1 MTDPLITPDMPD
13 TAATAQFLRRFADLM
28 SNGQNATY
36 LHHAAG
42 LLETLTARVTAAVDE
57 EQLWRYKY
65 ETVTRHADAL
75 ETECEELK
83 HDIDGHVNI
92 ATSILSERDALKATL
107 EGRET
112 ELYELGAA
120 LNRERGELAAKSDAH
135 TKVLVEFRAA
145 FDRECD
151 VLKATAKL
159 RGEERDEIRRSSEH
173 ERDGLRAAIKIG
185 EQSLTEL
192 GLSLERERAEFQA
205 KLKASYDELDTLH
218 VASCRQSGELQ
229 AKVASLESQQTELRS
244 ALERVSDLRNQAIK
258 HYDGSDGSVP
268 AKPEPE
274 ADANTEYIQPS
285 DRNPVVEEANAVVPK
300 LTLRQARA
308 QFEYLASEC
317 ILRGDIAS
325 QVMCELG
332 AYTMDLALT
341 VGRRTDQSPVG
352 AVALSVLASPG
363 STAPVIVK
371 PMRV

>member
-1 MTDPLITPDMPD
+1 MTDPLITPDMPPD

-83 HDIDGHVNI
+83 HDIDGHVTL

-107 EGRET
+107 AGRET
-112 ELYELGAA
+112 ELYELSAT
-120 LNRERGELAAKSDAH
+120 LDRERGELATKSDAH
-135 TKVLVEFRAA
+135 AKVLVELRAA
-145 FDRECD
+145 FGRERD
-151 VLKATAKL
+151 ALQATAKL
-159 RGEERDEIRRSSEH
+159 RDEELDEIHRSSER
-173 ERDGLRAAIKIG
+173 ERDGLRAAIKTG

-192 GLSLERERAEFQA
+192 GLSVERERTEFQA
-205 KLKASYDELDTLH
+205 KLKASHDELEALR
-218 VASCRQSGELQ
+218 VASRRESGELL
-229 AKVASLESQQTELRS
+229 AKVASLESKRAELRS
-244 ALERVSDLRNQAIK
+244 ALERISDLQNPAIK
-258 HYDGSDGSVP
+258 HYDGADGFVP

-274 ADANTEYIQPS
+274 ADANTYTQPGV
-285 DRNPVVEEANAVVPK
+285 RILVVEEANAVVPK

-341 VGRRTDQSPVG
+341 VGSRTDQSPVG
-352 AVALSVLASPG
+352 AVALSVLASSG
-363 STAPVIVK
+363 STVPVIVK

>member
-112 ELYELGAA
+112 ELYELSAA

-135 TKVLVEFRAA
+135 AKVLVEFRAA

-173 ERDGLRAAIKIG
+173 ERDRLRAAIKIG

-192 GLSLERERAEFQA
+192 GLSFERERAEFQA

-229 AKVASLESQQTELRS
+229 AKVASLESKQTELRS
-244 ALERVSDLRNQAIK
+244 ALERISDLRNQAIK
-258 HYDGSDGSVP
+258 HYDGADGSVP